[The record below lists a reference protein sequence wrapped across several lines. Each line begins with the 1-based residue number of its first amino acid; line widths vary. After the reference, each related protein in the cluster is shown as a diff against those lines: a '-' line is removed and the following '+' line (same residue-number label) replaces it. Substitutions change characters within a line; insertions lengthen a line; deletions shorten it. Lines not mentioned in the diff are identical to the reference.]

1 MAVRVDASGDSLSR
15 ARLAGARTVMAWVYI
30 STDRNAYSAL
40 WQGGS
45 NDYLVLDSSG
55 TQLAYYDGATE
66 PTGSNLST
74 GTWYHIAQTCA
85 GDALGNAWAIYL
97 NGVLDFSGARGAVA
111 AGTNIVFGNDDA
123 TEWLNGRLAN
133 IKMFDAALT
142 AAEIQQEMLALRPQ
156 RFANLWGWWPLW
168 GAADIADYSGNG
180 RTLTAG
186 GTLTTEDGPPVS
198 YGALAIWPPFTASGG
213 TQYTQAASG
222 TLTPAA
228 ALIRQTATAKAGSL
242 TPSGAASRQT
252 GKILSGALTP
262 AAALI
267 RQVRTLL
274 SGALPPSGAL
284 AAART
289 VLASM
294 SGSLTPAGALIKRTA
309 LSASAVLAAAS
320 ALTRQA
326 AHILAGALTP
336 SGALASV
343 RTFLQT
349 VSGALTPSGALTRRT
364 GKLLSGALTG
374 AGALTRRAAKAFVGT
389 LAPSGALT
397 TIRAVLLS
405 IGGAL
410 TPAGAVARQ
419 TAKTLSGA
427 LTPAGGLVKQ
437 IAQALSGALT
447 SVGALVSSLIGP
459 GTATGRVRA
468 TFTSR
473 RPHPTI
479 TARRPSATFASRRPN
494 VTFTVEE
501 DA

>member
-1 MAVRVDASGDSLSR
+1 MAVVFTDNFTVTSDTNLSAYPSGSADYAYMRGSGTNLTVNAANDRVQSPSTTDEYHARIIDAAVPTTGGHEITATIYSSTTDSGMLLLRCSASADTCYLSYCDVTQTNEVQIYRFVAGTPTLIASADRSLSG
-15 ARLAGARTVMAWVYI
+15 AAARTWVFRAVTNGSQVDLTLTI
-30 STDRNAYSAL
+30 GGTTALTYSDTS
-40 WQGGS
+40 GS
-45 NDYLVLDSSG
+45 RI
-55 TQLAYYDGATE
+55 T
-66 PTGSNLST
+66 
-74 GTWYHIAQTCA
+74 
-85 GDALGNAWAIYL
+85 
-97 NGVLDFSGARGAVA
+97 SGAPGIGIYN
-111 AGTNIVFGNDDA
+111 GTANTAYVDNVSVDD
-123 TEWLNGRLAN
+123 
-133 IKMFDAALT
+133 LT
-142 AAEIQQEMLALRPQ
+142 
-156 RFANLWGWWPLW
+156 
-168 GAADIADYSGNG
+168 S
-180 RTLTAG
+180 
-186 GTLTTEDGPPVS
+186 
-198 YGALAIWPPFTASGG
+198 G

-222 TLTPAA
+222 ALTPAA

-242 TPSGAASRQT
+242 TPSGAASRQA
-252 GKILSGALTP
+252 GKLLSGALTP
-262 AAALI
+262 AATLI

-274 SGALPPSGAL
+274 SGALTPSGAL

-309 LSASAVLAAAS
+309 LSASGMLAAAS

-326 AHILAGALTP
+326 AHILAGVLTP

-349 VSGALTPSGALTRRT
+349 VSGALTPSGAMTRRT

-374 AGALTRRAAKAFVGT
+374 AGALTRRAAKAFVGA

-427 LTPAGGLVKQ
+427 LAPAGGLVKQ
-437 IAQALSGALT
+437 IARALSGALT

-473 RPHPTI
+473 RP
-479 TARRPSATFASRRPN
+479 SATFASRRPN